1 MAGLD
6 DLELA
11 EPEGLRRRD
20 CVVRDRTNVESRATS
35 SRSCWSS
42 FDEFGTGSFHGR
54 LGAESLTFANVGA
67 ATSKILSAI
76 SASFPKSVE
85 ESAEAR
91 TIRTLEGKR

>member
-42 FDEFGTGSFHGR
+42 HSTNLVRGR
-54 LGAESLTFANVGA
+54 STVGWGR
-67 ATSKILSAI
+67 S
-76 SASFPKSVE
+76 
-85 ESAEAR
+85 R
-91 TIRTLEGKR
+91 